1 MIASNFAALSVA
13 EIACRAASV
22 YVTLTLAQRLG
33 TGGYGRV
40 EFSFNVV
47 CWLVLLVREGFDL
60 LASRE
65 IARHPKLVRPLVD
78 HVLAVRGLLAVSLLA
93 LLWLL
98 GSMTLSQGPDRMV
111 LGLYGLLLL
120 TTAFGLDFAFRG
132 LERMKLLAVS
142 MMIRAATYAS
152 GVLLLARG
160 PDQITLVPIC
170 LVAGEA
176 LGIALVWVF
185 YVRSFGWPRPTLR
198 AGRFLTVLM
207 RRGRSVYAIQV
218 SQAVIGT
225 VDLLVV
231 GLMTRWG
238 EVGLYSAPHRMVTA
252 LLTFG
257 LIFQQVVF
265 PMLARSWRDR
275 PDHGRQ
281 ALDALV
287 RVLMLGLLPIAV
299 GATVLSRPLV
309 DWLLGAETYGPSAP
323 LLALGVWRAP
333 LLTLAFLY
341 QTTLI
346 ALNRECS
353 SLRLLLLGAV
363 CSGPLVGLFL
373 WRFGLPGAVIGVLL
387 VAFSLALLGYRSLAR
402 EGRQPAWHHHLGR
415 PLIASLAMVPVCLAL
430 QRVHVL
436 AAILGGTL
444 TYAITLNAIG
454 GLRRDDL
461 ATLIGPRAENTAD
474 TPTASSCR

>member
-1 MIASNFAALSVA
+1 
-13 EIACRAASV
+13 
-22 YVTLTLAQRLG
+22 
-33 TGGYGRV
+33 
-40 EFSFNVV
+40 
-47 CWLVLLVREGFDL
+47 
-60 LASRE
+60 
-65 IARHPKLVRPLVD
+65 
-78 HVLAVRGLLAVSLLA
+78 
-93 LLWLL
+93 
-98 GSMTLSQGPDRMV
+98 MV

-142 MMIRAATYAS
+142 MLIRAATYAT

-160 PDQITLVPIC
+160 PDQIALVPLC

-198 AGRFLTVLM
+198 AGRFLKVLM

-231 GLMTRWG
+231 GLMSRWG

-275 PDHGRQ
+275 PDQGRQ

-287 RVLMLGLLPIAV
+287 RVLMLGLLADRGRGH
-299 GATVLSRPLV
+299 GAGS
-309 DWLLGAETYGPSAP
+309 PS
-323 LLALGVWRAP
+323 G
-333 LLTLAFLY
+333 
-341 QTTLI
+341 
-346 ALNRECS
+346 
-353 SLRLLLLGAV
+353 
-363 CSGPLVGLFL
+363 
-373 WRFGLPGAVIGVLL
+373 RFP
-387 VAFSLALLGYRSLAR
+387 AR
-402 EGRQPAWHHHLGR
+402 G
-415 PLIASLAMVPVCLAL
+415 
-430 QRVHVL
+430 
-436 AAILGGTL
+436 
-444 TYAITLNAIG
+444 
-454 GLRRDDL
+454 
-461 ATLIGPRAENTAD
+461 
-474 TPTASSCR
+474 